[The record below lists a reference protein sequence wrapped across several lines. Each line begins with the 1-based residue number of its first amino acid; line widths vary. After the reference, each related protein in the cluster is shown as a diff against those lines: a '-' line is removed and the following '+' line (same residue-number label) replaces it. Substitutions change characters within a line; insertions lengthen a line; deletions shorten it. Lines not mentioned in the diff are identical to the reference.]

1 MDKYNMEDLRTV
13 EAQIASL
20 VKTRDKI
27 LAGMADENKKQ
38 TNDSSQ
44 VVCDGMKDFTC
55 VKKLEVDKDTVVCYQ
70 GVPGAYSQQ
79 AMFRFFGKKI
89 QNINVPDFGDVIEM
103 VKNGKADYGVLPIEN
118 SSAGFVN
125 GIYDMVGN
133 NDVTIVGEEEVH
145 VAHALMGVPGSD
157 LSRIKT
163 VYSHTQGLLQCTNYL
178 SRKPWKQ
185 CSVAN
190 TAVAAVKVIEEG
202 DKTQAAIASELAA
215 ELYGL
220 QILAKDIVNND
231 NNTTRFII
239 LSKQKIFVE
248 KAENISIRF
257 NLSKEKVDNLKELII
272 KKLKGQKIHFNE
284 FWALKNINFELQ
296 KGDRLGILGLN
307 GAGKST
313 LLKVIAGVYKPTT
326 GTVKRYGHIA
336 PMIEL
341 GAGFDPNY
349 TGRENVFLYGSV
361 LGFSREF
368 LEEKY
373 DEILEFSELGEFI
386 DVPIK
391 NYSSGMRAR
400 LGFSIATVVEPE
412 ILILDEVLSVGDA
425 KFRKKCE
432 RKMQKM
438 FDHGVTVLFVSHSL
452 AQVKRLCNKAI
463 LLEHGQLIAQGDID
477 DVSEIYERKL
487 EE

>member
-1 MDKYNMEDLRTV
+1 
-13 EAQIASL
+13 
-20 VKTRDKI
+20 
-27 LAGMADENKKQ
+27 
-38 TNDSSQ
+38 
-44 VVCDGMKDFTC
+44 
-55 VKKLEVDKDTVVCYQ
+55 
-70 GVPGAYSQQ
+70 
-79 AMFRFFGKKI
+79 
-89 QNINVPDFGDVIEM
+89 M

-163 VYSHTQGLLQCTNYL
+163 VYSHTQGLLQCANYL

-257 NLSKEKVDNLKELII
+257 SLPDESGTLYNILS
-272 KKLKGQKIHFNE
+272 H
-284 FWALKNINFELQ
+284 IN
-296 KGDRLGILGLN
+296 LN
-307 GAGKST
+307 GINMTS
-313 LLKVIAGVYKPTT
+313 
-326 GTVKRYGHIA
+326 
-336 PMIEL
+336 IESRPL
-341 GAGFDPNY
+341 
-349 TGRENVFLYGSV
+349 TGRKWEYAFFVTMEGS
-361 LGFSREF
+361 LLDSRTRHALQGICEDAMDF
-368 LEEKY
+368 
-373 DEILEFSELGEFI
+373 
-386 DVPIK
+386 
-391 NYSSGMRAR
+391 R
-400 LGFSIATVVEPE
+400 LIGT
-412 ILILDEVLSVGDA
+412 
-425 KFRKKCE
+425 
-432 RKMQKM
+432 
-438 FDHGVTVLFVSHSL
+438 
-452 AQVKRLCNKAI
+452 
-463 LLEHGQLIAQGDID
+463 
-477 DVSEIYERKL
+477 Y
-487 EE
+487 

>member
-1 MDKYNMEDLRTV
+1 MKNKPGKMNEHVHLMVLHNFEDNINIIERLQAECPVFGADKTMDKYNMEDLRTV

-27 LAGMADENKKQ
+27 LAGMADENKKL

-79 AMFRFFGKKI
+79 AMFRFFGKEI

-163 VYSHTQGLLQCTNYL
+163 VYSHTQGLLQCANYL

-202 DKTQAAIASELAA
+202 
-215 ELYGL
+215 L
-220 QILAKDIVNND
+220 QQSFMDF
-231 NNTTRFII
+231 R
-239 LSKQKIFVE
+239 S
-248 KAENISIRF
+248 
-257 NLSKEKVDNLKELII
+257 
-272 KKLKGQKIHFNE
+272 
-284 FWALKNINFELQ
+284 LQ
-296 KGDRLGILGLN
+296 R
-307 GAGKST
+307 T
-313 LLKVIAGVYKPTT
+313 L
-326 GTVKRYGHIA
+326 
-336 PMIEL
+336 
-341 GAGFDPNY
+341 
-349 TGRENVFLYGSV
+349 
-361 LGFSREF
+361 
-368 LEEKY
+368 
-373 DEILEFSELGEFI
+373 
-386 DVPIK
+386 
-391 NYSSGMRAR
+391 
-400 LGFSIATVVEPE
+400 
-412 ILILDEVLSVGDA
+412 
-425 KFRKKCE
+425 
-432 RKMQKM
+432 
-438 FDHGVTVLFVSHSL
+438 
-452 AQVKRLCNKAI
+452 
-463 LLEHGQLIAQGDID
+463 
-477 DVSEIYERKL
+477 
-487 EE
+487 

>member
-1 MDKYNMEDLRTV
+1 MVRQSGSCLTSWNRTKNKPGKMNEHEHLIVLHNFEDNIDIIERLQAECPVFGADKTMDKYNMEDLRTV

-27 LAGMADENKKQ
+27 LAGMADENKKL

-55 VKKLEVDKDTVVCYQ
+55 VKKLGVDKDTVVCYQ

-79 AMFRFFGKKI
+79 AMFRFFGKEI

-103 VKNGKADYGVLPIEN
+103 VKDGKADYGVLPIEN

-257 NLSKEKVDNLKELII
+257 SLPDESGTLYNILS
-272 KKLKGQKIHFNE
+272 H
-284 FWALKNINFELQ
+284 IN
-296 KGDRLGILGLN
+296 LN
-307 GAGKST
+307 GINMTS
-313 LLKVIAGVYKPTT
+313 
-326 GTVKRYGHIA
+326 
-336 PMIEL
+336 IESRPL
-341 GAGFDPNY
+341 
-349 TGRENVFLYGSV
+349 TGRKWEYAFFVTMEGS
-361 LGFSREF
+361 LLDSRTRHALQGICEDAMDF
-368 LEEKY
+368 
-373 DEILEFSELGEFI
+373 
-386 DVPIK
+386 
-391 NYSSGMRAR
+391 R
-400 LGFSIATVVEPE
+400 LIGT
-412 ILILDEVLSVGDA
+412 
-425 KFRKKCE
+425 
-432 RKMQKM
+432 
-438 FDHGVTVLFVSHSL
+438 
-452 AQVKRLCNKAI
+452 
-463 LLEHGQLIAQGDID
+463 
-477 DVSEIYERKL
+477 Y
-487 EE
+487 

>member
-27 LAGMADENKKQ
+27 LAGMADENKKL

-103 VKNGKADYGVLPIEN
+103 VKNGKAYYG
-118 SSAGFVN
+118 
-125 GIYDMVGN
+125 VGN

-215 ELYGL
+215 EIYGL

-257 NLSKEKVDNLKELII
+257 SLPDESGTLYNILS
-272 KKLKGQKIHFNE
+272 H
-284 FWALKNINFELQ
+284 IN
-296 KGDRLGILGLN
+296 LN
-307 GAGKST
+307 GINMTS
-313 LLKVIAGVYKPTT
+313 
-326 GTVKRYGHIA
+326 
-336 PMIEL
+336 IESRPL
-341 GAGFDPNY
+341 
-349 TGRENVFLYGSV
+349 TGRKWEYAFFVTMEGS
-361 LGFSREF
+361 LLDSRTRHALQGICEDAMDF
-368 LEEKY
+368 
-373 DEILEFSELGEFI
+373 
-386 DVPIK
+386 
-391 NYSSGMRAR
+391 R
-400 LGFSIATVVEPE
+400 LIGT
-412 ILILDEVLSVGDA
+412 
-425 KFRKKCE
+425 
-432 RKMQKM
+432 
-438 FDHGVTVLFVSHSL
+438 
-452 AQVKRLCNKAI
+452 
-463 LLEHGQLIAQGDID
+463 
-477 DVSEIYERKL
+477 Y
-487 EE
+487 

>member
-1 MDKYNMEDLRTV
+1 MEDLRTV

-27 LAGMADENKKQ
+27 LAGMADENKKL
-38 TNDSSQ
+38 TNDSSLA
-44 VVCDGMKDFTC
+44 VCDGMKNFTC

-79 AMFRFFGKKI
+79 AMFSFFGKEI

-220 QILAKDIVNND
+220 DILAREIND
-231 NNTTRFII
+231 ESDNSTRFII
-239 LSKQKIFVE
+239 VTNQKVFLKNASK
-248 KAENISIRF
+248 ISICFEIPHESGSLYHLLSHFIYNDLNMTKIESRPVEGKSWEYRF
-257 NLSKEKVDNLKELII
+257 FVDFEGNLADAAVKNAICGLREEALNLK
-272 KKLKGQKIHFNE
+272 
-284 FWALKNINFELQ
+284 
-296 KGDRLGILGLN
+296 ILGN
-307 GAGKST
+307 
-313 LLKVIAGVYKPTT
+313 
-326 GTVKRYGHIA
+326 
-336 PMIEL
+336 
-341 GAGFDPNY
+341 
-349 TGRENVFLYGSV
+349 
-361 LGFSREF
+361 
-368 LEEKY
+368 
-373 DEILEFSELGEFI
+373 
-386 DVPIK
+386 
-391 NYSSGMRAR
+391 
-400 LGFSIATVVEPE
+400 
-412 ILILDEVLSVGDA
+412 
-425 KFRKKCE
+425 
-432 RKMQKM
+432 
-438 FDHGVTVLFVSHSL
+438 
-452 AQVKRLCNKAI
+452 
-463 LLEHGQLIAQGDID
+463 
-477 DVSEIYERKL
+477 
-487 EE
+487 